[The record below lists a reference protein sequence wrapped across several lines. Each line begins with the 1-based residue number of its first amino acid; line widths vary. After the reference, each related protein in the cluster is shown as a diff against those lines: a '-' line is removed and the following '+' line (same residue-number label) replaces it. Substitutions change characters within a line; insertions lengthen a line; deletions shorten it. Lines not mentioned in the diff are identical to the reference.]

1 MENDNPNIHQVPEPV
16 QVRTYTMNHPPLAP
30 LVSQADD
37 RPAAAIMVGDVM
49 MDDHI
54 AAASQQHILRTALMA
69 SRDAS
74 PIEVVQSKKRETGI
88 LLESL
93 SVVPIGQ
100 DWAQNLE
107 QRMIENNAALLQGMN
122 TLQNVNNAVLLQGM
136 NTLQTDLR
144 REMNVNNAAILRV
157 MNESNADLRHSLA
170 QLSIVTARNTNRS
183 VLANQ
188 TIAPVPNIQ
197 GNPPP
202 PNLFP
207 QTLVDIATMTLPNVQ
222 ELLQFYGVEWP
233 PQATLDDKIA
243 LLCTQLGVT
252 LQVRN

>member
-1 MENDNPNIHQVPEPV
+1 
-16 QVRTYTMNHPPLAP
+16 
-30 LVSQADD
+30 
-37 RPAAAIMVGDVM
+37 
-49 MDDHI
+49 
-54 AAASQQHILRTALMA
+54 
-69 SRDAS
+69 
-74 PIEVVQSKKRETGI
+74 
-88 LLESL
+88 
-93 SVVPIGQ
+93 
-100 DWAQNLE
+100 
-107 QRMIENNAALLQGMN
+107 MN
-122 TLQNVNNAVLLQGM
+122 TLQTDLRREMNVNNAVLLQGM

-144 REMNVNNAAILRV
+144 HEMNVNNAAILRV